1 MDDRAK
7 RRALAGV
14 MLTIF
19 LGAMESTVVA
29 TAMPTVVES
38 LGGLTIYSWVFSGF
52 LLTSTVTMPLW
63 GRLSD
68 LLGRRR
74 MYVIGLAIFLVGSAL
89 SGAAADM
96 RQLIVFRLVQG
107 LGAGSLITL
116 GMTVVGDL
124 YGLERRAKMQGYIS
138 SVWGLASLIGPFL
151 GGLISDH
158 FSWRWVFYINVPFG
172 LLAMAVIHSA
182 LPPDTRRE
190 RAPID
195 YPGLVLFTTAISS
208 LLVGLAEAGRA
219 ARWSGLDVVGPL
231 LVSGIALVAFCF
243 VERRAKEPI
252 IPFRLFAHRTVLAAS
267 ATGFL
272 AGMAMFGA
280 ISFVPLFVQAVTA
293 SSATRAGFVLTP
305 FVLGWVALSI
315 VSARLALRVGFRLLV
330 LTGMLCLT
338 AAFLLFTR
346 WDVTLTQGQ
355 AMRDV
360 LIAGVGMGLNMVPM
374 LLAVQSAVPRA
385 DMGAATS
392 MTQFFRTIGGAVGLS
407 VMGTVMARRLD
418 AGLPMATALHGVF
431 EVGMV
436 ICVVAVISAFLVPGG
451 TVAEQTRGETA
462 IRGRVSDA
470 R

>member
-1 MDDRAK
+1 
-7 RRALAGV
+7 
-14 MLTIF
+14 
-19 LGAMESTVVA
+19 
-29 TAMPTVVES
+29 
-38 LGGLTIYSWVFSGF
+38 
-52 LLTSTVTMPLW
+52 
-63 GRLSD
+63 
-68 LLGRRR
+68 
-74 MYVIGLAIFLVGSAL
+74 
-89 SGAAADM
+89 
-96 RQLIVFRLVQG
+96 
-107 LGAGSLITL
+107 
-116 GMTVVGDL
+116 
-124 YGLERRAKMQGYIS
+124 
-138 SVWGLASLIGPFL
+138 
-151 GGLISDH
+151 
-158 FSWRWVFYINVPFG
+158 
-172 LLAMAVIHSA
+172 
-182 LPPDTRRE
+182 
-190 RAPID
+190 
-195 YPGLVLFTTAISS
+195 
-208 LLVGLAEAGRA
+208 
-219 ARWSGLDVVGPL
+219 
-231 LVSGIALVAFCF
+231 
-243 VERRAKEPI
+243 
-252 IPFRLFAHRTVLAAS
+252 VLAAS

-346 WDVTLTQGQ
+346 WDATLTQGQ

-360 LIAGVGMGLNMVPM
+360 LIAGIGMGLNMVPM

-451 TVAEQTRGETA
+451 TVAEQTRGEA
-462 IRGRVSDA
+462 AMRGRVSDA